1 MENCNMGAWTLV
13 AHRFENL
20 LGVKLGTSRRTGTF
34 FNPPSHKQYN
44 NTTYSIIMVMD
55 HLIFPKVS
63 SFPKSNC
70 KYNIMYNI
78 SICIYLIT

>member
-1 MENCNMGAWTLV
+1 MGAWTLV

-34 FNPPSHKQYN
+34 FNSPSHKQYN
-44 NTTYSIIMVMD
+44 NTTYSIIME

-63 SFPKSNC
+63 YVKHIDC
-70 KYNIMYNI
+70 KY
-78 SICIYLIT
+78 IYFIT